1 MIEPDAAIFA
11 RFPCSLGPLFLA
23 LVAYHVERGGM
34 RLYAHEAGGSK
45 CEKDATYRYQG
56 AGALYRI

>member
-34 RLYAHEAGGSK
+34 RLYEAGGSNCK
-45 CEKDATYRYQG
+45 KDATYRYQG